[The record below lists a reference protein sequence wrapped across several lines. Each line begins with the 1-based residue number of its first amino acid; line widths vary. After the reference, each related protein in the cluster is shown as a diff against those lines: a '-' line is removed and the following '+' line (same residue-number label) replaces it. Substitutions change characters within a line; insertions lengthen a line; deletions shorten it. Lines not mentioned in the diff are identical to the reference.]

1 MGSFFV
7 RLLEVVDK
15 FDELNSMVNYDLFVV
30 VYP

>member
-15 FDELNSMVNYDLFVV
+15 FGELNSMVNYDLFVV